1 MKRCDHN
8 HEFDAATAPGP
19 EGQPVARRVTRR
31 IEMTVE
37 REVISVVR
45 KATGPKAEG
54 ATSGHAT
61 GSVCEYCGQAL
72 PASTLALPAETGE
85 DIDPKADDELKR

>member
-8 HEFDAATAPGP
+8 HEYDAAS
-19 EGQPVARRVTRR
+19 EGQPGARTVRR

-45 KATGPKAEG
+45 RPASPGPEG
-54 ATSGHAT
+54 ATSAIAAGA
-61 GSVCEYCGQAL
+61 VCELCGQAL
-72 PASTLALPAETGE
+72 PVLALPAETG
-85 DIDPKADDELKR
+85 DDANLEPIAKPELP

>member
-8 HEFDAATAPGP
+8 HELEAASAPGP
-19 EGQPVARRVTRR
+19 EGQPVARTVTRR

-45 KATGPKAEG
+45 RGPG
-54 ATSGHAT
+54 TTPGHSGTA
-61 GSVCEYCGQAL
+61 SSAVCEFCGQAL
-72 PASTLALPAETGE
+72 PASTLALPADTGE
-85 DIDPKADDELKR
+85 YSDPKADDEVKG

>member
-8 HEFDAATAPGP
+8 HEFEAASVPGP
-19 EGQPVARRVTRR
+19 EGQPVAQTVTRR

-45 KATGPKAEG
+45 RGTGTTP
-54 ATSGHAT
+54 GHDGT
-61 GSVCEYCGQAL
+61 VGSAVCEFCGQAL
-72 PASTLALPAETGE
+72 PSTTLALPAETGE
-85 DIDPKADDELKR
+85 YIDSKADDVKG